1 MKEKIFYEKCDEL
14 YKECMDIMKT
24 KGQAYSGL
32 EDKLGNF
39 KRVAKNL
46 AMTPKQV
53 WYVYFSKHLDALSA
67 YLRGEYVDSEPI
79 MGRIKDLINYL
90 YLFMGLYEEQ
100 EQEKAEK
107 DFDAKLRLLPK
118 RVDTEDSGD
127 MFEGQDAIKK
137 ESKEGDKEE
146 SKEGY

>member
-1 MKEKIFYEKCDEL
+1 MKEEVFYKECDEL

-46 AMTPKQV
+46 AMTPEQV

-67 YLRGEYVDSEPI
+67 YLRGEYKDSEPI
-79 MGRIKDLINYL
+79 VGRIKDLINYL
-90 YLFMGLYEEQ
+90 FLYYGLLI
-100 EQEKAEK
+100 EK
-107 DFDAKLRLLPK
+107 DGECCGVPEPGTFVEMVEIDG
-118 RVDTEDSGD
+118 V
-127 MFEGQDAIKK
+127 MKK
-137 ESKEGDKEE
+137 T
-146 SKEGY
+146 